1 MVVGSSYTPRGWSFT
16 NNFEINKTS
25 FYDSIIEKII
35 SNADTESSQIPV
47 TVSIFMS

>member
-16 NNFEINKTS
+16 NNFEINKN

-47 TVSIFMS
+47 TVSIFIS